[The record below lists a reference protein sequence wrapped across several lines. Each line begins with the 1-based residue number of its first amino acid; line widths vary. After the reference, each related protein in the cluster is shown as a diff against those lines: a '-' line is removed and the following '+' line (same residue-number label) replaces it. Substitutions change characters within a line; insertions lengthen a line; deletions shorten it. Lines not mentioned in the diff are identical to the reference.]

1 MSGKIGLSQLVAALA
16 VALRRADARRPVW
29 VSRTGREYQP
39 GIGPLPEDEAMR
51 LMLAELVGEGDLV
64 GVSCGQFLQYSS
76 SRRKCDFWIG
86 EPREWAVEAK
96 MARFYGDNG
105 KPDPTAIKD
114 LLSPYDGDRSAVAD
128 CRKLAAEDFGC
139 RKAVFIYGFE
149 TSAYPLDVCIDAF
162 ELLARQSVALGE
174 RTSAE
179 VGELVHPVHNLA
191 RVFAWEIRGL
201 AAG

>member
-1 MSGKIGLSQLVAALA
+1 
-16 VALRRADARRPVW
+16 
-29 VSRTGREYQP
+29 
-39 GIGPLPEDEAMR
+39 
-51 LMLAELVGEGDLV
+51 MLAELVADGPLA
-64 GVSCGQFLQYSS
+64 GVTCGQFLAYSS

-86 EPREWAVEAK
+86 DPREWAVEVK

-114 LLSPYDGDRSAVAD
+114 LLSPYTADRSAVAD

-149 TSAYPLDVCIDAF
+149 TTDYPLAVCVEAF
-162 ELLARQSVALGE
+162 EVLARLSVDLGE

-179 VGELVHPVHNLA
+179 VGDLVHPVHN
-191 RVFAWEIRGL
+191 RGSVFAWEIRGL
-201 AAG
+201 RVAE